1 MNIVNKLT
9 LRHLKENKRRTVVT
23 VLGIAVSVAMI
34 TAVFVSFA
42 SFMNFFGGAEIYSTG
57 NWHAVVYNT
66 DEEQQKKLNSTD
78 ELVRVGY
85 SRSDTPGEN
94 SFKIKNANGNYS
106 TGDIYY
112 GDYNNLNQKVLK
124 GFDGELP
131 KNSNEIAVDEA
142 YIKKNNLDWKI
153 GDTVVFEAGTRYITE
168 DGEKFDISG
177 SAQPNEKFEFNKN
190 LKCKITA
197 VTHSNNPTKNYGIIR
212 VLEPKETAGCDAY
225 IELAKVTPNALND
238 LKDILINIGISEKDL
253 DNGDVVSYNSEYL
266 ASKLAISK
274 DSDTA
279 KTMIPMV
286 CVILFII
293 MIASIMLI
301 YNAFG
306 MSLSEKT
313 RYLGMLASVGAT
325 KIQKKRSVYFEG
337 LAMGAVGIPVGM
349 AAGIIGIS
357 ITLKVLGDRIVDTG
371 MIADSASLSMKVV
384 VSPFVVIGVVIF
396 SLLTIFISSFIP
408 AKKASAITPIEAIRQ
423 SKDIKIKSKKV
434 KSSPIIRKI
443 FGYEGEL
450 ANKNL
455 KRNGR
460 KARVIIVS
468 ISVSVILFLSVNY
481 FCDLF
486 VRANI
491 SQQQVPY
498 NVSVGIAS
506 DKYSKMCAELSENK
520 YVEDYFCSTTDE
532 FTFYGENAKSTKN
545 KGITNQDFAKKDIL
559 TPTYKNLFDK
569 TMRVFVIV
577 IDDEDFNQI
586 CKENNIDNTQY
597 YTQNSDSVKCLLMN
611 DIDRKNNS
619 TAVFNNNV
627 IGERLYYL
635 SDGEN
640 KNETL
645 SDYTVC
651 GLVDYNKDNIICNY
665 ISPGYICAFAPLSM
679 SRYVKD
685 SSQYLDIS
693 VVTDNHTELCQDLF
707 KLSENDKAF
716 QSLSVMDV
724 DDAKQMMDTI
734 ILVLQVFVYGFIA
747 LITLVTIANIIN
759 TISTGIDLRRKEF
772 AMLKSVGTTPKGF
785 NKMICL
791 ESLFYGL
798 RALIFSIPISILISY
813 LLNIIL
819 GDASLPFQ
827 LNIPVYIGTIAVVF
841 LLIGISMIVSF
852 SRLKDDSVVE
862 TLKEELN

>member
-1 MNIVNKLT
+1 MSIVNKLT

-42 SFMNFFGGAEIYSTG
+42 SFMNFFGEIEVYSSG
-57 NWHAVVYNT
+57 NWHAVIYNT
-66 DEEQQKKLNSTD
+66 DEKQQSKLNSMSN
-78 ELVRVGY
+78 LKRVGY
-85 SRSDTPGEN
+85 SRSNTPGAN
-94 SFKIKNANGNYS
+94 SFRIKNTEGNYS
-106 TGDIYY
+106 VGDIYY
-112 GDYNNLNQKVLK
+112 GDYNNLNQVVV
-124 GFDGELP
+124 GDYDGELP
-131 KNSNEIAVDEA
+131 KNSYEIAIDEA

-153 GDTVVFEAGTRYITE
+153 GDTVVFEAGTRYVNE
-168 DGEKFDISG
+168 NGEVMNVGGSKQPGEKFD
-177 SAQPNEKFEFNKN
+177 FNKN

-197 VTHSNNPTKNYGIIR
+197 IIHSNYPTKSYGIIR
-212 VLEPKETAGCDAY
+212 AINTGDTDGCNAY
-225 IELAKVTPNALND
+225 IELKRVTPNALNE
-238 LKDILINIGISEKDL
+238 LKNVMRSIGVKEDDL
-253 DNGDVVSYNSEYL
+253 DNGDVVSYNFEFL

-274 DSDTA
+274 NSDTA
-279 KTMIPMV
+279 QTMIPMV

-293 MIASIMLI
+293 LVASVMLI

-325 KIQKKRSVYFEG
+325 KAQKKRSVYFEG
-337 LAMGAVGIPVGM
+337 FVMGAAGIPIGM

-357 ITLKVLGDRIVDTG
+357 ITLQILGDKIVDSG
-371 MIADSASLSMKVV
+371 MIVGSDSVSMRVI
-384 VSPFVVIGVVIF
+384 VSPFVVIGVVLF
-396 SLLTIFISSFIP
+396 SLMTIFISSVIP
-408 AKKASAITPIEAIRQ
+408 AKKASAVTPIEAIRQ
-423 SKDIKIKSKKV
+423 SNDIKIKSKKV

-491 SQQQVPY
+491 SQQQIPY
-498 NVSVGIAS
+498 NVSIGISS
-506 DKYSKMCAELSENK
+506 DKYSKLCAELSENK
-520 YVEDYFCSTTDE
+520 YVKDYFCNTTDQ
-532 FTFYGENAKSTKN
+532 FLFYGENSKIKDN
-545 KGITNQDFAKKDIL
+545 TNQDFAKKDIL
-559 TPTYKNLFDK
+559 TPTYKKLFDK
-569 TMRVFVIV
+569 IQNAFVITV
-577 IDDEDFNQI
+577 DDEDFNRI
-586 CKENNIDNTQY
+586 CKENNIDSTQF
-597 YTQNSDSVKCLLMN
+597 YTSSSDSVKCLLMN
-611 DIDRKNNS
+611 DLDRKDNS

-627 IGERLYYL
+627 IGERLYYNN
-635 SDGEN
+635 DEN
-640 KNETL
+640 ENPA
-645 SDYTVC
+645 DYTVT
-651 GLVDYNKDNIICNY
+651 GLVKYRKNNIVYNLVP
-665 ISPGYICAFAPLSM
+665 PGYICAFVPLSM
-679 SRYVKD
+679 SRFVTD
-685 SSQYLDIS
+685 SSQCINIS
-693 VVTDNHTELCQDLF
+693 VITDNHTEFCQDLYN
-707 KLSENDKAF
+707 LSDNDKAY
-716 QSLSVMDV
+716 QDMSVIDI
-724 DDAKQMMDTI
+724 DDSNQMIDTI
-734 ILVLQVFVYGFIA
+734 VLVLQVFVYGFIA

-798 RALIFSIPISILISY
+798 RALIFSIPISILVSY
-813 LLNIIL
+813 LLNVIL
-819 GDASLPFQ
+819 GESSVPFQ
-827 LNIPVYIGTIAVVF
+827 LNIPVYIATIVAVF

-862 TLKEELN
+862 TLKEDLN